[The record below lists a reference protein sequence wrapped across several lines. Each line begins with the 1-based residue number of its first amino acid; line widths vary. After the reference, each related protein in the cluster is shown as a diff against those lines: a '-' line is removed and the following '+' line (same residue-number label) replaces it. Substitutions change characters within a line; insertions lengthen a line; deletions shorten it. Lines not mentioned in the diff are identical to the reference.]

1 MKKTSKTTQKN
12 HFPMPLNKYLSWAG
26 ICSRRQ
32 AVEYIKIGHVKVNGN
47 VVQEPGHKVVQGDQ
61 VTFKNKKIMPDE
73 KIYLLLNK
81 PRDYVTT
88 VADDKGRRTVIALVI
103 GVTTK
108 RVHPVG
114 RLDRTTTG
122 LLLLTNDGDLTQ
134 KLAHPRN
141 EVKKVYSVVLDRPL
155 SVTDLQSIREGIKL
169 SDGIATVDTIGYA
182 PGERKNCV
190 KVRLHSGKNRIIRR
204 IFEYFDYRLLKLDR
218 INYAGLTKRGL
229 PLGRCRALTER
240 EVRVLKTYGQVLRP
254 EKEEKGKS
262 RVRRKTTQKNSDKK
276 SRSERSRVHKKNG
289 RVRSKKTGR

>member
-1 MKKTSKTTQKN
+1 MKRINKTTEKDN
-12 HFPMPLNKYLSWAG
+12 FPMPLNKYLSWSG

-32 AVEYIKIGHVKVNGN
+32 AVEYIKAGDVKVNGA
-47 VVQEPGHKVVQGDQ
+47 VVREPGHKIVRHDQ
-61 VTFKNKKIMPDE
+61 IIFKNKKIVPDE

-88 VADDKGRRTVIALVI
+88 VADERGRRTVIALVSNI
-103 GVTTK
+103 TTK

-122 LLLLTNDGDLTQ
+122 LLLLTNDGELTQ

-169 SDGIATVDTIGYA
+169 DDGIAAVDTIGYTD
-182 PGERKNCV
+182 ERKNCV

-204 IFEYFDYRLLKLDR
+204 IFEYFDYKILRLDR

-254 EKEEKGKS
+254 EKGKKGPF
-262 RVRRKTTQKNSDKK
+262 VRRKAPQKSSDKK
-276 SRSERSRVHKKNG
+276 PKSERSRIGKKNS